1 MSSYHLPSSPPRRFA
16 SRDWTP
22 EATGRTPR
30 MKNQLAASQV
40 GTFPRSY
47 RKDTSN
53 GKPTS
58 LLRESMRFYVCDG
71 ETVLLP
77 TENFNNS
84 SDQSVMRSRLEIQS
98 YVLDKST

>member
-1 MSSYHLPSSPPRRFA
+1 GFA

-47 RKDTSN
+47 RK
-53 GKPTS
+53 GHY
-58 LLRESMRFYVCDG
+58 L
-71 ETVLLP
+71 
-77 TENFNNS
+77 
-84 SDQSVMRSRLEIQS
+84 
-98 YVLDKST
+98 

>member
-1 MSSYHLPSSPPRRFA
+1 MVSQPNDVTVPAVDAAVYKLSSYHLPSSPPRRFA

-58 LLRESMRFYVCDG
+58 LLRE
-71 ETVLLP
+71 
-77 TENFNNS
+77 
-84 SDQSVMRSRLEIQS
+84 
-98 YVLDKST
+98 